1 MITRLQSFIEKHLG
15 QGVKVENALLLTGGA
30 SQETWRIDV
39 EHKGSLTP
47 YCLRRAKDSES
58 EQALDLGGVGLMV
71 EAELIQAA
79 HSVGVKAPQIVA
91 LINEEDDLG
100 MGFLMQWLD
109 GETLGHKI
117 ARAQEFASI
126 RPELARQ
133 CGEQLALIH
142 SMDTQPFLQAGSLQK
157 MAAVDFIQQTY
168 DQYLSL
174 DIQQPMLDYTARYLL
189 ENAPRQHD
197 YVLNHGDFRSGNL
210 MVDPNIGISAVLDWE
225 LASIADPAK
234 DIAWLCVNSWRFG
247 CNEFVVGGFGDLDD
261 LLTAYNA
268 NSGRKISADDI
279 HYWMVFGSFWW
290 SVCCLSMGNTYKTGV
305 NTSLE
310 RPIIGRRASEGQ
322 LDCVN
327 LLLPQSFEIIPDE
340 QNQALLPTD
349 AELAEALQAHLK
361 DNVAPLLSGK
371 DKFLA
376 QVAANAAG
384 ILARS
389 ARFNASAVRQ
399 ANNRLQALLG
409 DCEPQED
416 LNAKLCEHI
425 REGLVDL
432 DNLALQAH
440 LRATVEAQVLIDQPQ
455 YVEFS
460 KRGAG

>member
-1 MITRLQSFIEKHLG
+1 MITRLQTFIEKHLG
-15 QGVKVENALLLTGGA
+15 QNAKVENAKLLTGGA

-39 EHKGSLTP
+39 EHNGSHTP

-79 HSVGVKAPQIVA
+79 QSGGIKAPQIVA
-91 LINEEDDLG
+91 RISEDDDLG
-100 MGFLMQWLD
+100 IGFLMEWLE

-117 ARAQEFASI
+117 ARAPEFGAI
-126 RPELARQ
+126 RPDLARQ

-157 MAAVDFIQQTY
+157 MTAEDFIQQTY

-174 DIQQPMLDYTARYLL
+174 NVHQPMLDYTARYLL
-189 ENAPRQHD
+189 ENTPKQHD
-197 YVLNHGDFRSGNL
+197 YVLNHGDFRNGNL
-210 MVDPNIGISAVLDWE
+210 MVDPNTGISAVLDWE
-225 LASIADPAK
+225 LASVADPAK

-247 CNEFVVGGFGDLDD
+247 CNERVVGGFGDLDD
-261 LLTAYNA
+261 LLASYNA
-268 NSGRKISADDI
+268 TSGRNISANEI

-305 NTSLE
+305 NTSIE

-327 LLLPQSFEIIPDE
+327 LLLPQTFEIIPEE
-340 QNQALLPTD
+340 QTQTLLPTD
-349 AELAEALQAHLK
+349 AELADALQQHLK
-361 DNVAPLLSGK
+361 ENVAPLLSGK
-371 DKFLA
+371 DKFLV

-389 ARFNASAVRQ
+389 ARYSAIARTQ
-399 ANNRLQALLG
+399 AENRLQALLG
-409 DCEPQED
+409 EHEPHED

-425 REGLVDL
+425 RAGLIDL
-432 DNLALQAH
+432 DNASLQAH
-440 LRATVEAQVLIDQPQ
+440 LRATVEAQVIIDQPQ
-455 YVEFS
+455 YLEFS
-460 KRGAG
+460 KRGTI

>member
-79 HSVGVKAPQIVA
+79 RSVGVKAPQIVA

-100 MGFLMQWLD
+100 IGFLMQWLE

-174 DIQQPMLDYTARYLL
+174 DMQQPMLDYTARYLL

-327 LLLPQSFEIIPDE
+327 LLLPQGFEIIPDE

>member
-1 MITRLQSFIEKHLG
+1 VITRLQSFIEKHLG
-15 QGVKVENALLLTGGA
+15 QSAKVENAKLLTGGA

-39 EHKGSLTP
+39 EHNGHCTP

-58 EQALDLGGVGLMV
+58 EQSLDLGGVGLMV

-79 HSVGVKAPQIVA
+79 DHAGVKVPQIVA
-91 LINEEDDLG
+91 LVCNEDDLG
-100 MGFLMQWLD
+100 IGFLMQWLD

-117 ARAQEFASI
+117 ARAPELESI
-126 RPELARQ
+126 RPQLARQ

-142 SMDTQPFLQAGSLQK
+142 SMDTHPFLQAGSLQK
-157 MAAVDFIQQTY
+157 MASVDFVQQTY

-174 DIQQPMLDYTARYLL
+174 NVQQPMLDYTARYLL
-189 ENAPRQHD
+189 ENAPKQHD

-210 MVDPNIGISAVLDWE
+210 MIDPTIGISAVLDWE

-247 CNEFVVGGFGDLDD
+247 CNELVVGGFGDLDE

-268 NSGRKISADDI
+268 NSGRNISADDI

-305 NTSLE
+305 NTSIE

-327 LLLPQSFEIIPDE
+327 LLLPQGFEIIPDE

-361 DNVAPLLSGK
+361 DDVAPLLSGK
-371 DKFLA
+371 DKFLV

-389 ARFNASAVRQ
+389 ARFNATAANQ

-425 REGLVDL
+425 RTGLVDL
-432 DNLALQAH
+432 DNVALQAH
-440 LRATVEAQVLIDQPQ
+440 LRATVEAQVMIDQPQ

-460 KRGAG
+460 KRGAN

>member
-39 EHKGSLTP
+39 EHKGSRTP

-58 EQALDLGGVGLMV
+58 EQALDLGGVSLLV

-79 HSVGVKAPQIVA
+79 HSVGVKTPQIVA
-91 LINEEDDLG
+91 LISEEDDLG
-100 MGFLMQWLD
+100 IGFLMQWLE

-157 MAAVDFIQQTY
+157 MASVDFVQQTY
-168 DQYLSL
+168 NQYLSL
-174 DIQQPMLDYTARYLL
+174 NVQQPMLDYTARYLL

-305 NTSLE
+305 NASLE

-399 ANNRLQALLG
+399 ENNRLQALLG
-409 DCEPQED
+409 DCEPLED
-416 LNAKLCEHI
+416 LNARLCEHI
-425 REGLVDL
+425 RAGLVDL

>member
-15 QGVKVENALLLTGGA
+15 ASAKVESAKLLTGGA
-30 SQETWRIDV
+30 SQETWRIDA
-39 EHKGSLTP
+39 EHNGSLTP
-47 YCLRRAKDSES
+47 YCLRRAKNSES

-79 HSVGVKAPQIVA
+79 HRAGVKTPQIVA
-91 LINEEDDLG
+91 LICDEDDLG
-100 MGFLMQWLD
+100 IGFLMQWLE

-117 ARAQEFASI
+117 ARAPEFASI
-126 RPELARQ
+126 RPKLARQ

-142 SMDTQPFLQAGSLQK
+142 SMDTQPFLQAGSLHK
-157 MAAVDFIQQTY
+157 MAAADFIQQTY

-174 DIQQPMLDYTARYLL
+174 DVQQPMLDYTARYLL
-189 ENAPRQHD
+189 ENAPKQHD

-210 MVDPNIGISAVLDWE
+210 MVDPTIGISAVLDWE

-234 DIAWLCVNSWRFG
+234 DLAWLCVNSWRFG

-268 NSGRKISADDI
+268 NSGRKISAEDI

-327 LLLPQSFEIIPDE
+327 LLLPQGFEIIPDE

-349 AELAEALQAHLK
+349 AELAEALRAHLK

-389 ARFNASAVRQ
+389 ARFNATAANQ

-425 REGLVDL
+425 REGLIDL
-432 DNLALQAH
+432 NNLALQAH

-460 KRGAG
+460 KRGAN

>member
-1 MITRLQSFIEKHLG
+1 VITRLQSFIEKHLG

-79 HSVGVKAPQIVA
+79 RSVGVKAPQIVA

-100 MGFLMQWLD
+100 IGFLMQWLE

-174 DIQQPMLDYTARYLL
+174 NMQQPMLDYTARYLL

-409 DCEPQED
+409 DCEPLED
-416 LNAKLCEHI
+416 LNARLCEHI
-425 REGLVDL
+425 RAGLVDL

>member
-1 MITRLQSFIEKHLG
+1 
-15 QGVKVENALLLTGGA
+15 
-30 SQETWRIDV
+30 
-39 EHKGSLTP
+39 
-47 YCLRRAKDSES
+47 
-58 EQALDLGGVGLMV
+58 
-71 EAELIQAA
+71 
-79 HSVGVKAPQIVA
+79 
-91 LINEEDDLG
+91 
-100 MGFLMQWLD
+100 
-109 GETLGHKI
+109 
-117 ARAQEFASI
+117 
-126 RPELARQ
+126 
-133 CGEQLALIH
+133 
-142 SMDTQPFLQAGSLQK
+142 
-157 MAAVDFIQQTY
+157 MAAADFIQQTY

-174 DIQQPMLDYTARYLL
+174 DVQQPMLDYTARYLL
-189 ENAPRQHD
+189 ENAPKQHD

-210 MVDPNIGISAVLDWE
+210 MVDPTIGISAVLDWE

-234 DIAWLCVNSWRFG
+234 DLAWLCVNSWRFG

-268 NSGRKISADDI
+268 NSGRKISAEDI

-327 LLLPQSFEIIPDE
+327 LLLPQGFEIIPDE

-349 AELAEALQAHLK
+349 AELAEALRAHLK

-389 ARFNASAVRQ
+389 ARFNATAANQ

-425 REGLVDL
+425 REGLIDL
-432 DNLALQAH
+432 NNLALQAH

-460 KRGAG
+460 KRGAN

>member
-15 QGVKVENALLLTGGA
+15 ESARVENAKLLTGGA

-39 EHKGSLTP
+39 EHNGSLTP

-71 EAELIQAA
+71 EAELIKAA
-79 HSVGVKAPQIVA
+79 QSAGVKAPQIVA
-91 LINEEDDLG
+91 LISDEDDLG
-100 MGFLMQWLD
+100 IGFLMQWLE

-117 ARAQEFASI
+117 ARAPEFERI

-157 MAAVDFIQQTY
+157 MAAADFIQQTY

-174 DIQQPMLDYTARYLL
+174 DVQQPMLDYTARYLL
-189 ENAPRQHD
+189 ENAPKQHD
-197 YVLNHGDFRSGNL
+197 YVLNHGDFRNGNL
-210 MVDPNIGISAVLDWE
+210 MVDPNTGIRAVLDWE
-225 LASIADPAK
+225 LASVSDPAK

-247 CNEFVVGGFGDLDD
+247 CNERFVGGFGDLNE
-261 LLTAYNA
+261 LLAAYNA
-268 NSGRKISADDI
+268 TSGRNISTNEI

-327 LLLPQSFEIIPDE
+327 LLLPKTLEIIPEE
-340 QNQALLPTD
+340 QTQALLPTD
-349 AELAEALQAHLK
+349 AELADALQTHLK

-371 DKFLA
+371 DKFLV
-376 QVAANAAG
+376 QVAASAAG

-389 ARFNASAVRQ
+389 ARFSATAISQ
-399 ANNRLQALLG
+399 ANNRLQALVG
-409 DCEPQED
+409 EYEPQED

-425 REGLVDL
+425 RAGLISL
-432 DNLALQAH
+432 DNVALQAH
-440 LRATVEAQVLIDQPQ
+440 LRATVEGQVVIDQPQ

-460 KRGAG
+460 KRGSQ

>member
-1 MITRLQSFIEKHLG
+1 MITRLQTFIENHLG
-15 QGVKVENALLLTGGA
+15 QNAKVENAKLLTGGA
-30 SQETWRIDV
+30 SQETWRIDI
-39 EHKGSLTP
+39 EQNGSHSP

-79 HSVGVKAPQIVA
+79 HRAGVKAPQIVA
-91 LINEEDDLG
+91 LISNEDDLG
-100 MGFLMQWLD
+100 IGFLMQWLE

-117 ARAQEFASI
+117 ARASEFESI
-126 RPELARQ
+126 RSQLARQ

-157 MAAVDFIQQTY
+157 MAAGNFIQQTY

-174 DIQQPMLDYTARYLL
+174 NVQQPMLDYTARYLL
-189 ENAPRQHD
+189 ENAPTQHD
-197 YVLNHGDFRSGNL
+197 YVLNHGDFRNGNL
-210 MVDPNIGISAVLDWE
+210 MIDPDTGISAVLDWE
-225 LASIADPAK
+225 LASVTDPAK

-247 CNEFVVGGFGDLDD
+247 CNELVVGGFGELDE
-261 LLTAYNA
+261 LLAAYNA
-268 NSGRKISADDI
+268 TSGRNISVDEI
-279 HYWMVFGSFWW
+279 NYWMVFGSFWW

-305 NTSLE
+305 NTSIE

-327 LLLPQSFEIIPDE
+327 LLLPQTFEIIPQE
-340 QNQALLPTD
+340 QNQVLLPTD
-349 AELAEALQAHLK
+349 AELADALQQHLK
-361 DNVAPLLSGK
+361 ENVAPLLKGK

-389 ARFNASAVRQ
+389 ARYSATAQTQ

-409 DCEPQED
+409 EHEPLED

-425 REGLVDL
+425 RGGVIDL
-432 DNLALQAH
+432 DNTALQAH
-440 LRATVEAQVLIDQPQ
+440 LRATVEAQVVIDQPQ

-460 KRGAG
+460 KRGAS

>member
-15 QGVKVENALLLTGGA
+15 ENAKVENAKLLTGGA

-39 EHKGSLTP
+39 EYNGSHTP

-71 EAELIQAA
+71 EAKLIRAA
-79 HSVGVKAPQIVA
+79 QSAGVKAPQIVA
-91 LINEEDDLG
+91 LICDEDDLG
-100 MGFLMQWLD
+100 IGFLMEWLE

-117 ARAQEFASI
+117 ARSPEFEHI

-142 SMDTQPFLQAGSLQK
+142 SMDTQPFLQVGSLQK
-157 MAAVDFIQQTY
+157 MAATDFIQQTY

-174 DIQQPMLDYTARYLL
+174 DVHQPMLDYTARYLL
-189 ENAPRQHD
+189 ENAPKQHD
-197 YVLNHGDFRSGNL
+197 YVLNHGDFRNGNL
-210 MVDPNIGISAVLDWE
+210 MVDPDTGISAVLDWE
-225 LASIADPAK
+225 LASVADPAK

-247 CNEFVVGGFGDLDD
+247 CNERVVGGFGDLNE
-261 LLTAYNA
+261 LLAAYNA
-268 NSGRKISADDI
+268 TSGRNISTSEI

-305 NTSLE
+305 NMSLE

-327 LLLPQSFEIIPDE
+327 LLLPQTFEIIPEE
-340 QNQALLPTD
+340 QTQALLPTD
-349 AELAEALQAHLK
+349 AELAEALQQHLK

-371 DKFLA
+371 DKFLV

-389 ARFNASAVRQ
+389 ARFSATATSQ
-399 ANNRLQALLG
+399 ANNRLQALVG
-409 DCEPQED
+409 EHESQED

-425 REGLVDL
+425 RARLIDL
-432 DNLALQAH
+432 DDGALQAH
-440 LRATVEAQVLIDQPQ
+440 LRATVEAQVIIDQPQ

-460 KRGAG
+460 KRGSI

>member
-79 HSVGVKAPQIVA
+79 RSVGVKAPQIVA

-100 MGFLMQWLD
+100 IGFLMQWLE

-174 DIQQPMLDYTARYLL
+174 NMQQPMLDYTARYLL